1 MGIRPGHRHAATQAK
16 GNPLAVGLI
25 ALGIGWLASSLIPA
39 STPQKI
45 IAPNVKGAVEL
56 LVDEV
61 SNTAKTVGENLKRP
75 LTDAADAADAVKE
88 SATDT
93 AGTVK
98 SETVSS
104 AAEVPDEAQH
114 GDATPAG

>member
-1 MGIRPGHRHAATQAK
+1 MGIRPGDRHAATLAK

-25 ALGIGWLASSLIPA
+25 ALGIGWLASSFIPA
-39 STPQKI
+39 STPEKI
-45 IAPNVKGAVEL
+45 IAWNVKGAAEL

-61 SNTAKTVGENLKRP
+61 SNTAKTVGENLKQP
-75 LTDAADAADAVKE
+75 LTDAADAVKE
-88 SATDT
+88 SVTDA

-104 AAEVPDEAQH
+104 PAEVRDESKHA
-114 GDATPAG
+114 DATPAG

>member
-1 MGIRPGHRHAATQAK
+1 MGIRPGDRHAATLAK

-25 ALGIGWLASSLIPA
+25 ALGIGWLASSFSPA
-39 STPQKI
+39 STPEKI
-45 IAPNVKGAVEL
+45 IAWNVKGAAEL

-61 SNTAKTVGENLKRP
+61 SNTAKTVGENLKQP
-75 LTDAADAADAVKE
+75 LTDAVKE
-88 SATDT
+88 SVTNA

-104 AAEVPDEAQH
+104 PAEVRDESKHA
-114 GDATPAG
+114 DATPAG

>member
-1 MGIRPGHRHAATQAK
+1 M
-16 GNPLAVGLI
+16 AVGLI

-45 IAPNVKGAVEL
+45 IAWNVKGAVEL

-61 SNTAKTVGENLKRP
+61 SNTAKTVGENLKQP
-75 LTDAADAADAVKE
+75 LTDAADAVKE